1 MDTISTWIAALLTL
15 AIFSFLYRE
24 NPIYRFAEHLLVGV
38 SAGYYLVQYF
48 YSAVYKK
55 LWVPV
60 FQEGQWA
67 LLPGGIL
74 GVMLLLRL
82 HRRTAW
88 LSRYA
93 IAFFVAA
100 WSGYLIPSIL
110 QAQVLTQMRGTIV
123 GPYAGTGLWDYISS
137 WILLAGVI
145 SILVYFYFSQEH
157 KGVIRGV
164 SKIGITF
171 LMVGFGASFGYTIM
185 GRITLLVGRFQ
196 FLFYDW
202 LHLGS
207 R

>member
-24 NPIYRFAEHLLVGV
+24 NPVYRFAEHLLVGV

-60 FQEGQWA
+60 YEEGQWA

-74 GVMLLLRL
+74 GVLLLLRL

-93 IAFFVAA
+93 IAFYVAA

-123 GPYAGTGLWDYISS
+123 GPYAGTGLWDYVSS
-137 WILLAGVI
+137 WILLAGVV

-157 KGVIRGV
+157 RGLIRGV

-171 LMVGFGASFGYTIM
+171 LMIGFGASFGYTIM

-202 LHLGS
+202 LHLCT

>member
-24 NPIYRFAEHLLVGV
+24 NPVYRFAEHLLVGV

-60 FQEGQWA
+60 YEEGQWA

-74 GVMLLLRL
+74 GVLLLLRL

-93 IAFFVAA
+93 IAFYVAA

-123 GPYAGTGLWDYISS
+123 GPYAGTGLWDYVSS
-137 WILLAGVI
+137 WILLAGVV

-157 KGVIRGV
+157 RGLIRGV

-171 LMVGFGASFGYTIM
+171 LMIGFGASFGYTIM

-202 LHLGS
+202 LHLGT

>member
-24 NPIYRFAEHLLVGV
+24 NPVYRFAEHLLVGV

-60 FQEGQWA
+60 YEEGQWA

-74 GVMLLLRL
+74 GVLLLLRL

-93 IAFFVAA
+93 IAFYVAA

-123 GPYAGTGLWDYISS
+123 GPYAGTGLWDYVSS
-137 WILLAGVI
+137 WILLAGVV

-157 KGVIRGV
+157 RGLIRGI

-171 LMVGFGASFGYTIM
+171 LMIGFGASFGYTIM

-202 LHLGS
+202 LHLGT